1 MTLSVQENK
10 RHKRFLEAGRTVH
23 SSILAWRCHGQ
34 RSLVGYS
41 PRGHRV
47 GLSTQQVEVEQN
59 ACYIWAWHL
68 RNSKV
73 LPQLAFPVFPEL
85 PTSYL
90 RLPEQKLESGYT
102 TLPPVADTGT
112 QSTRCLT
119 KHRLSLWI
127 LLSTVLSVATP
138 IALSWQARRNPFAI
152 PHSKGC
158 RLVPIPASDCIPFS
172 FFPSAWTCMC
182 AC

>member
-1 MTLSVQENK
+1 MPRTEESGRLQSTGSQSWTEHAAGGSRTKCLLHLSMAFKELQ
-10 RHKRFLEAGRTVH
+10 
-23 SSILAWRCHGQ
+23 SS
-34 RSLVGYS
+34 
-41 PRGHRV
+41 
-47 GLSTQQVEVEQN
+47 
-59 ACYIWAWHL
+59 
-68 RNSKV
+68 
-73 LPQLAFPVFPEL
+73 QLAFPVFPEL

-90 RLPEQKLESGYT
+90 RLPEQKLESGYS